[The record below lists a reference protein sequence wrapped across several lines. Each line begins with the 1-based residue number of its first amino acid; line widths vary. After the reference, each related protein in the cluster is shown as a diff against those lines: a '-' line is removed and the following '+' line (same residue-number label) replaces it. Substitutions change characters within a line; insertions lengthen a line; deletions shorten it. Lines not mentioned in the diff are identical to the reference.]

1 MPTINFMVFF
11 RNPMDTQLRT
21 LLNSYLAKDGDLEFA
36 FCSEWE
42 QNGAF
47 IYLKLAK
54 AKQDSE
60 WGINVPAMSVLS
72 IADFSAQKSM
82 GFTSTVRPK
91 S

>member
-1 MPTINFMVFF
+1 
-11 RNPMDTQLRT
+11 MDSQLRT
-21 LLNSYLAKDGDLEFA
+21 LLSRYLAKDDGLEFA

-60 WGINVPAMSVLS
+60 WGINVPAMSILS
-72 IADFSAQKSM
+72 IADFSPEKPL
-82 GFTSTVRPK
+82 GFTSKVQAK
-91 S
+91 